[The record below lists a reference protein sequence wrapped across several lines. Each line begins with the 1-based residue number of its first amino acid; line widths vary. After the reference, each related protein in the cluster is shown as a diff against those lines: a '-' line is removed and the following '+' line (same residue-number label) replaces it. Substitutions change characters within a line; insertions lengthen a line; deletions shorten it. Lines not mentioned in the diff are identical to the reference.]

1 VDEFLDGLVQ
11 RMHAEKRDLLQRIAA
26 GEWDDEIE
34 NQLDAAAKDYAD
46 DFGYDLDEEGQPL
59 EEPETA
65 DEERVRR
72 DLAAEER
79 GDGAEPAE
87 AEEPAEEPAAV

>member
-1 VDEFLDGLVQ
+1 MVGRVVKAVDDAVSEF
-11 RMHAEKRDLLQRIAA
+11 
-26 GEWDDEIE
+26 
-34 NQLDAAAKDYAD
+34 AD
-46 DFGYDLDEEGQPL
+46 DFGYDLDEEGQLL

-79 GDGAEPAE
+79 GDGTAAAE
-87 AEEPAEEPAAV
+87 AQEPAEEPAPV